1 MPFYLSNYPR
11 IEKHVW
17 NRQNCTLGV
26 LSNIIF
32 HESGELC
39 IKSLKKFLSFDPE
52 SAIIAKAYHN
62 FYITVFIT
70 VLFTVV
76 TNWKYD
82 QCPTVGLAKWFMVNL
97 FDGNY
102 ITIKF

>member
-32 HESGELC
+32 PESGELC
-39 IKSLKKFLSFDPE
+39 IKSLKKKSLLSDP
-52 SAIIAKAYHN
+52 
-62 FYITVFIT
+62 
-70 VLFTVV
+70 
-76 TNWKYD
+76 
-82 QCPTVGLAKWFMVNL
+82 VNSL
-97 FDGNY
+97 VELSQGNNQGCS
-102 ITIKF
+102 